1 MIFKKSVFKS
11 LNAYYFWSNQ
21 TYTQREDNNV
31 LETNVKVALL
41 NWNFE
46 IQRSGRVKKE
56 FRSNRMDNMKAK
68 RTQVVLEY
76 KRLESSEDSE
86 QCLESFRIEGAIEVR
101 YFEILKI

>member
-1 MIFKKSVFKS
+1 MFKS

-21 TYTQREDNNV
+21 TYTQRENNNV

-86 QCLESFRIEGAIEVR
+86 QCLESFRIEGAIQVR
-101 YFEILKI
+101 LFEMIRI